1 MIDTILFDLDGT
13 LLDTNELII
22 ASFVHAF
29 KVHQVDEISREYIIQ
44 HMGKPLVE
52 QMVLFS
58 GKNEVDEIIH
68 SYRTFNLQ
76 QHDEMVKLFPH
87 VKEVLQALK
96 AQGIRLGVVTSK
108 VRYTVG
114 LGLRLFDLDSLFSS
128 IVTSDEVTHPKPHPE
143 SVLLALKQLGSNPE
157 TALMVGD
164 SQYDLLAA
172 RDAGVRSVG
181 VAWSL
186 QGESSLRKFNPAFML
201 QDMRDLLEIVAG
213 EVTLKQT
220 LISNEG

>member
-29 KVHQVDEISREYIIQ
+29 KVHQVEGIS
-44 HMGKPLVE
+44 
-52 QMVLFS
+52 
-58 GKNEVDEIIH
+58 
-68 SYRTFNLQ
+68 
-76 QHDEMVKLFPH
+76 
-87 VKEVLQALK
+87 
-96 AQGIRLGVVTSK
+96 
-108 VRYTVG
+108 
-114 LGLRLFDLDSLFSS
+114 
-128 IVTSDEVTHPKPHPE
+128 
-143 SVLLALKQLGSNPE
+143 
-157 TALMVGD
+157 
-164 SQYDLLAA
+164 A

-186 QGESSLRKFNPAFML
+186 QGETSLRKFNPAFML

-213 EVTLKQT
+213 EATLKQT